1 MIVTWIARLIASL
14 NANRR
19 PGEIAAG
26 IAMGVWLALLPAA
39 NLLWVALFMITVFL
53 KLNLGIEL
61 LILAVLSP
69 LAALA
74 DGQLHLLGSA
84 LLTANALE
92 GFFTTLY
99 NVPVVPFTR
108 FNNTV
113 VMGALVAG
121 AALWIPVF
129 LIGRVLV
136 RVYRRSIHPRLAES
150 KIVKAVHRIPG
161 VSRLISLTK
170 RFQNVYSV
178 VS

>member
-26 IAMGVWLALLPAA
+26 IAMGVWLALLPAG
-39 NLLWVALFMITVFL
+39 NLLWVALFLITIFV
-53 KLNLGIEL
+53 KLNLAIEL

-69 LAALA
+69 LSGLA
-74 DGQLHLLGSA
+74 DGQLHFIGSA
-84 LLTANALE
+84 VLTAETLHE
-92 GFFTTLY
+92 FFTGLY
-99 NVPVVPFTR
+99 NVPLVPFTR

-113 VMGALVAG
+113 VMGALIAG
-121 AALWIPVF
+121 AVLWIPVF
-129 LIGRVLV
+129 LLGRVLV
-136 RVYRRSIHPRLAES
+136 RVYRRRIHPRLAES
-150 KIVKAVHRIPG
+150 RIVKAIHRIPG

-170 RFQNVYSV
+170 RFQNVYSA

>member
-1 MIVTWIARLIASL
+1 MIITWIARLIASL

-26 IAMGVWLALLPAA
+26 IAMGVWLALLPVG
-39 NLLWVALFMITVFL
+39 NLLWVSLFVITVFL
-53 KLNLGIEL
+53 KLNLAIEL

-69 LAALA
+69 LAVLA
-74 DGQLHLLGSA
+74 DGQLHLVGSA
-84 LLTANALE
+84 ILTAEALE

-99 NVPVVPFTR
+99 NIPLVPFTR

-121 AALWIPVF
+121 AVLWIPVF

>member
-26 IAMGVWLALLPAA
+26 IAMGVWLALLPAG
-39 NLLWVALFMITVFL
+39 NLLWVALFLVTVFL
-53 KLNLGIEL
+53 KLNLAIEL

-69 LAALA
+69 VAGLV

-84 LLTANALE
+84 VLMAE
-92 GFFTTLY
+92 GLASFFTELY
-99 NVPVVPFTR
+99 NLPVVPFTR

-113 VMGALVAG
+113 VMGALLAG
-121 AALWIPVF
+121 AVLWIPIFFV
-129 LIGRVLV
+129 GRVLV
-136 RVYRRSIHPRLAES
+136 RVYRRTIHPRLVES
-150 KIVKAVHRIPG
+150 KLVKGVQRIPG
-161 VSRLISLTK
+161 VSRLVSLTK

>member
-26 IAMGVWLALLPAA
+26 IAMGVWLALLPAG
-39 NLLWVALFMITVFL
+39 NLLWVALFLVTVFL
-53 KLNLGIEL
+53 KLNLAIEL
-61 LILAVLSP
+61 LILALLSP
-69 LAALA
+69 LAGLA

-84 LLTANALE
+84 ILMAEGLE
-92 GFFTTLY
+92 GVFTGLY
-99 NVPVVPFTR
+99 NLPLLPFTR

-121 AALWIPVF
+121 AVLWIPIFF
-129 LIGRVLV
+129 LGRILV
-136 RVYRRSIHPRLAES
+136 RVYRRSVHPRLAES
-150 KIVKAVHRIPG
+150 KIVKGIQRIPG

>member
-1 MIVTWIARLIASL
+1 MIITWIARLIASL

-39 NLLWVALFMITVFL
+39 NLLWVTLFVITVFL
-53 KLNLGIEL
+53 KLNLAIEL

-69 LAALA
+69 VAALA
-74 DGQLHLLGSA
+74 DGQLHLIGSA
-84 LLTANALE
+84 ILTAEALE

-99 NVPVVPFTR
+99 NIPVVPFSR

-113 VMGALVAG
+113 VMGAFMAG

-129 LIGRVLV
+129 LIARVLV

-150 KIVKAVHRIPG
+150 RMVKAIHRIPG

>member
-26 IAMGVWLALLPAA
+26 IAMGVWLALLPAG
-39 NLLWVALFMITVFL
+39 NLLWVGLFLITVFL
-53 KLNLGIEL
+53 KLNLAIEL

-69 LAALA
+69 LAGLA
-74 DGQLHLLGSA
+74 DAQLHTVGSA
-84 LLTANALE
+84 VLTAEALE
-92 GFFTTLY
+92 GFFTGLY
-99 NVPVVPFTR
+99 NTPLVPFTR

-113 VMGALVAG
+113 VMGALLTG
-121 AALWIPVF
+121 AVLWIPVF
-129 LIGRVLV
+129 LVGRVLV

-150 KIVKAVHRIPG
+150 KIVKAIHRIPG

-170 RFQNVYSV
+170 RFQNVYSA

>member
-26 IAMGVWLALLPAA
+26 IAMGVWLALLPAG
-39 NLLWVALFMITVFL
+39 NLLWGSLFVITVFL

-69 LAALA
+69 LAVFA
-74 DGQLHLLGSA
+74 DGQLHLVGSA
-84 LLTANALE
+84 ILTANALE
-92 GFFTTLY
+92 GLFTTLY
-99 NVPVVPFTR
+99 NIPV
-108 FNNTV
+108 
-113 VMGALVAG
+113 
-121 AALWIPVF
+121 LWIPVF

-150 KIVKAVHRIPG
+150 RIVKAVHRIPG